1 MLLRMTPP
9 IRTRLAHFA
18 AIALA
23 IFASSAV
30 AAALASTPASDEPQR
45 ALVVAGAAAEQPGVA
60 KAFAARAHADVRVVY
75 ATADQLGV
83 THMLAAR
90 GYDTVLTVG
99 VDRDHAIAPVARK
112 YPETRFVEVSL
123 R

>member
-1 MLLRMTPP
+1 MLVRMTPP
-9 IRTRLAHFA
+9 IRTRIAQFA

-23 IFASSAV
+23 LFAGSAV
-30 AAALASTPASDEPQR
+30 AAALASTPASDGTQR
-45 ALVVAGAAAEQPGVA
+45 ALVIAGPAAEHPGAAKALAAE
-60 KAFAARAHADVRVVY
+60 AHAEVRVVH

-83 THMLAAR
+83 AHMLAAR
-90 GYDTVLTVG
+90 GYDTVMTVG
-99 VDRDHAIAPVARK
+99 VDREHAIAPVARK